1 MKKLKFIH
9 VMLIVVF
16 ATLCLT
22 SCRHKSGPQSSDKPG
37 VAITQE
43 DVAYVQ
49 ACIDEINNERYKSV
63 DDFISSMMVK
73 NYDMHIDSVICSIPT
88 RKLEQIST
96 AVYSKYGYITKEMI
110 AKEYDEY
117 YQQVY
122 KYIPVDMSESEN
134 TVPDTT
140 INNNN
145 KR

>member
-1 MKKLKFIH
+1 MKKLKFIYT
-9 VMLIVVF
+9 MLIVVF
-16 ATLCLT
+16 ATLCLA

-63 DDFISSMMVK
+63 DDFVSSMMVK

-134 TVPDTT
+134 TPDTT
-140 INNNN
+140 VNTN
-145 KR
+145 K

>member
-1 MKKLKFIH
+1 
-9 VMLIVVF
+9 MLIVVF
-16 ATLCLT
+16 ATLCIT

-63 DDFISSMMVK
+63 DDFVSSMMVK

-134 TVPDTT
+134 TPDTT
-140 INNNN
+140 INNN
-145 KR
+145 K

>member
-1 MKKLKFIH
+1 
-9 VMLIVVF
+9 MLIVAF
-16 ATLCLT
+16 AICCLT

-63 DDFISSMMVK
+63 DDFVSSMMVK

-134 TVPDTT
+134 TPDTT
-140 INNNN
+140 INTN
-145 KR
+145 K

>member
-9 VMLIVVF
+9 VMLIVAF
-16 ATLCLT
+16 AICCLT

-63 DDFISSMMVK
+63 DDFVSSMMVK

-96 AVYSKYGYITKEMI
+96 AVYSKYGYITKELI

-134 TVPDTT
+134 AVPDTT
-140 INNNN
+140 VNTN
-145 KR
+145 K

>member
-1 MKKLKFIH
+1 MKKLKFIYT
-9 VMLIVVF
+9 MLIVVF
-16 ATLCLT
+16 VTLCLT

-63 DDFISSMMVK
+63 DDFVSSMMVK

-96 AVYSKYGYITKEMI
+96 AVYSKYGYITKELI

-134 TVPDTT
+134 TPDTT

>member
-1 MKKLKFIH
+1 
-9 VMLIVVF
+9 MLIVVF
-16 ATLCLT
+16 AICCLA

-49 ACIDEINNERYKSV
+49 ACMDEINNERYKSV
-63 DDFISSMMVK
+63 DDFVSSMMVK

-96 AVYSKYGYITKEMI
+96 AVYSKYGYITKELI

-122 KYIPVDMSESEN
+122 KYIPVDMSESE

-140 INNNN
+140 VNIN
-145 KR
+145 K

>member
-1 MKKLKFIH
+1 
-9 VMLIVVF
+9 MLIVVF
-16 ATLCLT
+16 VTLCLT

-63 DDFISSMMVK
+63 DDFVSSMMVK

-96 AVYSKYGYITKEMI
+96 AVYSKYGYITKELI

-134 TVPDTT
+134 TPDTT

>member
-9 VMLIVVF
+9 VMLIVAF
-16 ATLCLT
+16 ATLCLA
-22 SCRHKSGPQSSDKPG
+22 SCRHKSGPNGSNKEAVQ
-37 VAITQE
+37 ITQT
-43 DVAYVQ
+43 DVDYVQ
-49 ACIDEINNERYKSV
+49 ACLEEINNERYKSV
-63 DDFISSMMVK
+63 DDFVSKMMVK

-96 AVYSKYGYITKEMI
+96 AVYSKYGYITKELI
-110 AKEYDEY
+110 AKEYDKY

-122 KYIPVDMSESEN
+122 KYIPVNMSESEN

-140 INNNN
+140 INNN

>member
-1 MKKLKFIH
+1 MKKLKFIYT
-9 VMLIVVF
+9 MLIVVF
-16 ATLCLT
+16 AICCLA

-63 DDFISSMMVK
+63 DDFVSSMMVK

-96 AVYSKYGYITKEMI
+96 AVYSKYGYITKELI

-134 TVPDTT
+134 AVPDTT
-140 INNNN
+140 VNTN
-145 KR
+145 K

>member
-9 VMLIVVF
+9 VMLIVAF
-16 ATLCLT
+16 AICCLT

-49 ACIDEINNERYKSV
+49 ACLDEINNERYKSV
-63 DDFISSMMVK
+63 DDFVSSMMVK

-122 KYIPVDMSESEN
+122 KYIPVDMSESE
-134 TVPDTT
+134 TIQDTT
-140 INNNN
+140 INTN
-145 KR
+145 K

>member
-9 VMLIVVF
+9 VMLIVAF
-16 ATLCLT
+16 AICCLT

-63 DDFISSMMVK
+63 DDFVSSMMVK

-140 INNNN
+140 INNN

>member
-1 MKKLKFIH
+1 
-9 VMLIVVF
+9 MLIVVF
-16 ATLCLT
+16 VTLCLT

-49 ACIDEINNERYKSV
+49 ACMDEINNERYKSV
-63 DDFISSMMVK
+63 DDFVSSMMVK
-73 NYDMHIDSVICSIPT
+73 NYDMHIDSVIYAIQT

-96 AVYSKYGYITKEMI
+96 AVYSKYGYITKELI

-122 KYIPVDMSESEN
+122 KYVPVDMSESEN
-134 TVPDTT
+134 TPDTT
-140 INNNN
+140 VNTN
-145 KR
+145 K

>member
-9 VMLIVVF
+9 VMLIVAF
-16 ATLCLT
+16 AICCLT
-22 SCRHKSGPQSSDKPG
+22 SCRHKSGPQSSEKPG

-63 DDFISSMMVK
+63 DDFVSSMMVK

-96 AVYSKYGYITKEMI
+96 AVYSKYGYITKELI

-140 INNNN
+140 VNNN

>member
-1 MKKLKFIH
+1 MKKLKFIYT
-9 VMLIVVF
+9 MLIVVF
-16 ATLCLT
+16 VTLCLA

-37 VAITQE
+37 VVITQE
-43 DVAYVQ
+43 DIAYVQ

-63 DDFISSMMVK
+63 DDFVSSMMVK

-145 KR
+145 KQ

>member
-1 MKKLKFIH
+1 MKKLKFIYT
-9 VMLIVVF
+9 MLIVVF
-16 ATLCLT
+16 ATLCFT

-63 DDFISSMMVK
+63 DDFVSSMMVK

-96 AVYSKYGYITKEMI
+96 AIYAKYGYITKELI

-134 TVPDTT
+134 TPDTT
-140 INNNN
+140 VNTD
-145 KR
+145 K